1 MARANRDLDQSAS
14 RFLRML
20 RHTKAGLELQHRRVL
35 EREANAPLLNVT
47 PEATVYDAD
56 DEGNDLDYYTYELAR
71 LRAMGTSIAR
81 VFGEASLEHAGD
93 ALEAAIPALRTI
105 RNPLTHPNDDDRLDD
120 VVWFGSL
127 VRLSP
132 DGRVEYLI
140 DPRYHHHDLAIAYV
154 DQLIDFLRDKVKHA
168 IAADPPLPIDEQIKR
183 RNDAS

>member
-1 MARANRDLDQSAS
+1 
-14 RFLRML
+14 ML

-35 EREANAPLLNVT
+35 EREANAPRLNVT
-47 PEATVYDAD
+47 PDTVVYGAD

-71 LRAMGTSIAR
+71 LRAMGTSIAT
-81 VFGEASLEHAGD
+81 VFGDQTLADAGE

-132 DGRVEYLI
+132 DGRVDYLI

-154 DQLIDFLRDKVKHA
+154 DQLIDFLRGKVKDA
-168 IAADPPLPIDEQIKR
+168 IAADPPLPIDEQIKQ
-183 RNDAS
+183 RNESN